1 MVGTFGEFGYALSMK
16 NIDLPKINALIENF
30 VQERDWDQFHSVKN
44 LSMALSVE
52 CSELVEIFQWM
63 DEAKSNQVR
72 QDPAIL
78 PRVEDELADIL
89 FYLLRIASRTDIDLE
104 AAIIGKIEKNE
115 KKYPVQLVK
124 GSSKKY
130 DEY

>member
-1 MVGTFGEFGYALSMK
+1 MVGTFWEFGYALSMK

-30 VQERDWDQFHSVKN
+30 VKERDWDQFHSLKN

-52 CSELVEIFQWM
+52 SSELVEIFQWL
-63 DEAKSNQVR
+63 DEARSNQVK
-72 QDPAIL
+72 QDPEL
-78 PRVEDELADIL
+78 LRKVEDEVADIFFFMMRIVSKTDMNL
-89 FYLLRIASRTDIDLE
+89 EEVVLRKL
-104 AAIIGKIEKNE
+104 KHNE
-115 KKYPVQLVK
+115 QKYPANLVR